1 MKLDK
6 YHGVGGS
13 YSVDPKTGERTQTE
27 KPTERHPDGDCA
39 RDKDGKPLDKAV
51 DKVEPAFAEPAPKP
65 WEKPADSPALAPR
78 ADAAKAST
86 KKGA

>member
-1 MKLDK
+1 MKPDK

-13 YSVDPKTGERTQTE
+13 YTVDPKTGERTQTE

-39 RDKDGKPLDKAV
+39 RDKDGKPLNKPV
-51 DKVEPAFAEPAPKP
+51 DKVEPAFAPPAAVQP
-65 WEKPADSPALAPR
+65 DAPSV
-78 ADAAKAST
+78 DAAKASA